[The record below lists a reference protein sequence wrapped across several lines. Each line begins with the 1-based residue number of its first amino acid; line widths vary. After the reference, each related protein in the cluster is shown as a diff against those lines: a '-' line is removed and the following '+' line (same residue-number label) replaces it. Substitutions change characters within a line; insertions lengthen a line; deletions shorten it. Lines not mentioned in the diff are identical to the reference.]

1 MIKDHY
7 MLKQKNVEI
16 MIGSDTEEIIKD
28 LYNSLIQ
35 KYGELIEHSTKNSG
49 LILEDIELM
58 NYDINTI
65 MINRV
70 GS

>member
-16 MIGSDTEEIIKD
+16 MMGSDTDEIIKD
-28 LYNSLIQ
+28 LYNSLLR
-35 KYGELIEHSTKNSG
+35 KFEELIEHSTKNSG
-49 LILEDIELM
+49 LILEGIELM